1 MAKEINEKAALT
13 LSDTTGIGEAVD
25 SIRSLLDDAGLTY
38 QETANPE
45 SCEKPHMI
53 VPILDSQTNKVTT
66 VCCLLISARKDNG
79 DTDSINIAKIL
90 NRQRDS
96 LMAARLHEHVR
107 IVEIACLPN
116 LSADR
121 HALHLLNQ
129 VPDYTLYREDF
140 EQFQNDPP
148 LFAAKN

>member
-1 MAKEINEKAALT
+1 MGKEINAKAALT

-38 QETANPE
+38 QGTANPE
-45 SCEKPHMI
+45 NCDQPHLI
-53 VPILDSQTNKVTT
+53 VPMLDAQTNKVTA

-79 DTDSINIAKIL
+79 DADSINIAKIL

-96 LMAARLHEHVR
+96 LMAAGLHENVR

-129 VPDYTLYREDF
+129 VPDYILPDS
-140 EQFQNDPP
+140 
-148 LFAAKN
+148 AKLKTIQRL